1 MNPLLKIWSYFLPIR
16 LKTYESKYSSKIE
29 VALENGTKVLNTQKV
44 NYSYNSLHR
53 VFQYAFEQT
62 QLHITDQ
69 SEILMLGLG
78 GGSIVK
84 IIRKECNSKAPIT
97 AIEID
102 PAIVEVAVND
112 FQIKK
117 WGQPINIIIH
127 DAYTFTENLNLQFE
141 VICIDIFIH
150 DEVPSAFLSHT
161 FFNKIIE
168 SLKSG
173 GKLYFNFMDS
183 MPEKTRLFD
192 QIILNAKNNSTI
204 KTEVLQLEENNRV
217 LVITK

>member
-1 MNPLLKIWSYFLPIR
+1 MPIK
-16 LKTYESKYSSKIE
+16 LKTYQSKYSSKIE
-29 VALENGTKVLNTQKV
+29 IAVENGRKVLNTQKV

-53 VFQYAFEQT
+53 IFHAAFKQT
-62 QLHITDQ
+62 LLNITDQ

-84 IIRKECNSKAPIT
+84 IIRKEYNSKAPIT

-102 PAIVEVAVND
+102 PAIVEAAIHD

-117 WGQPINIIIH
+117 WGQPINIITQ
-127 DAYTFTENLNLQFE
+127 DAYTFVENLQIQFE

-150 DEVPSAFLSHT
+150 DEVPSVFLSPT
-161 FFNKIIE
+161 FLNKIIK
-168 SLKSG
+168 SLKPG

-183 MPEKTRLFD
+183 IPEKTKLFD
-192 QIILNAKNNSTI
+192 NIILTAKNKSDVITQ
-204 KTEVLQLEENNRV
+204 VLKLEENNRV